1 MKPLRLLAIAFAAAI
16 IIAPQSAHA
25 GDTDICIVPKPLSVT
40 DGEGSFAISSA
51 TRISIGD
58 DSLRRPAEMFAEDMS
73 MELGGR
79 MTVSDR
85 KSRRSIS
92 LNLDQAMESEE
103 YRLEVGRNGISVCG
117 GSEKGVFYALQSL
130 KQLIICASPTNGR
143 AVLQAATIIDKPRF
157 AYRGAML
164 DVCRHKFTTDEV
176 KRYIDIL
183 ALHKINTFHW
193 HLTDDQGWRI
203 EIKRYP
209 ELTQTGAMRKQTLVG
224 RYRTSKEYDGTPY
237 GGYFTQ
243 DEIRDVVKYAT
254 ERYITVIPEIEMP
267 GHAVAAL
274 ATYPKLGCTGG
285 PYEVRT
291 TWGISEDVFCA
302 GSEETFEFI
311 ENVLTEVLELFPS
324 EYIHIGG
331 DECPKVRWKA
341 CPKCQRRISEEGLA
355 NETEL
360 QSYFMKRI
368 ERWLNGHGRKIIGW
382 DEILQGG
389 ITRSATIM
397 SWRGTKGGIAAAA
410 LGNRVIM
417 SPNTYCYI
425 DYYQTEGR
433 EAAGEPLANGRRSVT
448 MEKLYSFEPLEGLTE
463 EQGGFIA
470 GVQVNLWTEYIKT
483 FDHAQRMLLPRL
495 AALSEVGWSDRTRDL
510 DDFRRRMRSLRRVYD
525 REGYVY
531 STYFFDGTD
540 TGPDT
545 EPNNTNQ

>member
-1 MKPLRLLAIAFAAAI
+1 MKPLRLLATAFAAAI

-25 GDTDICIVPKPLSVT
+25 GDTDICIVPKPLSIT

-58 DSLRRPAEMFAEDMS
+58 ESLRRPAEMFAEDMS

-79 MTVSDR
+79 ITVSDK
-85 KSRRSIS
+85 KSRKSIS

-224 RYRTSKEYDGTPY
+224 RYRTSKDYDGTPY

-243 DEIRDVVKYAT
+243 DEIRDVVKYAA

-448 MEKLYSFEPLEGLTE
+448 MEKLYSFEPVEGLTE

>member
-25 GDTDICIVPKPLSVT
+25 GDTDICIVPKPLSIT

-243 DEIRDVVKYAT
+243 DEIRDVVKYAA

-433 EAAGEPLANGRRSVT
+433 EAAGEPLANGRRPVT
-448 MEKLYSFEPLEGLTE
+448 MEKLYSFEPLSGLTE

>member
-433 EAAGEPLANGRRSVT
+433 EAAGEPLANGRRPVT
-448 MEKLYSFEPLEGLTE
+448 MEKLYSFEPLSGLTE

>member
-1 MKPLRLLAIAFAAAI
+1 MKALKLILIAVFAAATA
-16 IIAPQSAHA
+16 APQASAA
-25 GDTDICIVPKPLSVT
+25 GDAEACIVPRPLSVT
-40 DGEGSFAISSA
+40 AGDGTFTLSSA
-51 TRISIGD
+51 TRIRIGD
-58 DSLRRPAEMFAEDMS
+58 ERLKQPAEMFAEDMS
-73 MELGGR
+73 RELGGI
-79 MTVSDR
+79 MTVSDK
-85 KSRRSIS
+85 KSRKSIS
-92 LNLDQAMESEE
+92 LTLDPAMESEE
-103 YRLEVGRNGISVCG
+103 YRLEIDRKGISVCG
-117 GSEKGVFYALQSL
+117 GSAQGVFYGLQSL
-130 KQLIICASPTNGR
+130 KQLVIGSDPTEGK
-143 AVLQAATIIDKPRF
+143 AVLQAVTILDKPRF

-209 ELTQTGAMRKQTLVG
+209 ELTQTGATRKQTLVG

-243 DEIRDVVKYAT
+243 DEIREVVKYAA

-274 ATYPKLGCTGG
+274 ATYPELGCTGG

-331 DECPKVRWKA
+331 DECPKLRWNS

-355 NETEL
+355 NEAEL

-389 ITRSATIM
+389 ITRSATVM

-425 DYYQTEGR
+425 DYYQTENP
-433 EAAGEPLANGRRSVT
+433 EANREPLANGRRPVT
-448 MEKLYSFEPLEGLTE
+448 MEKLYSFEPLSGLTE

-470 GVQVNLWTEYIKT
+470 GVQVNLWTEYIGT
-483 FDHAQRMLLPRL
+483 FDHVQRMLLPRL

-510 DDFRRRMRSLRRVYD
+510 DDFRRRMRSLQRVYD

-540 TGPDT
+540 TV
-545 EPNNTNQ
+545 TNG

>member
-25 GDTDICIVPKPLSVT
+25 GDTDICIVPKPLSIT

-79 MTVSDR
+79 MAVSDR
-85 KSRRSIS
+85 KSRKSIS

-243 DEIRDVVKYAT
+243 DEIRDVVKYAA

-433 EAAGEPLANGRRSVT
+433 EAAGEPLANGRRPVT
-448 MEKLYSFEPLEGLTE
+448 MEKLYSFEPLSGLTE

>member
-1 MKPLRLLAIAFAAAI
+1 MKPLRLLATAFAAAI

-25 GDTDICIVPKPLSVT
+25 GDTDICIVPKPLSIT

-58 DSLRRPAEMFAEDMS
+58 ESLRRPAEIFAEDMS

-224 RYRTSKEYDGTPY
+224 RYRTSKDYDGTPY

-243 DEIRDVVKYAT
+243 DEIRDVVKYAA

-355 NETEL
+355 NEAEL

-425 DYYQTEGR
+425 DYYQTENP
-433 EAAGEPLANGRRSVT
+433 EANREPLANGRRPVT

>member
-25 GDTDICIVPKPLSVT
+25 GDTDICIVPKPLSIT

-58 DSLRRPAEMFAEDMS
+58 KSLRRPAEMFAEDMN

-85 KSRRSIS
+85 KSRKSIS

-224 RYRTSKEYDGTPY
+224 RYRTSKDYDGTPY

-243 DEIRDVVKYAT
+243 DEIRDVVKYAA

-331 DECPKVRWKA
+331 DECPKLRWKS

-433 EAAGEPLANGRRSVT
+433 EAAGEPLANGRRPVT
-448 MEKLYSFEPLEGLTE
+448 MEKLYSFEPLSGLTE

>member
-25 GDTDICIVPKPLSVT
+25 GDTDICIVPKPLSIT

-58 DSLRRPAEMFAEDMS
+58 ESLRRPAEMFAEDMS

-433 EAAGEPLANGRRSVT
+433 EAAGEPLANGRRPVT
-448 MEKLYSFEPLEGLTE
+448 MEKLYSFEPLSGLTE

>member
-25 GDTDICIVPKPLSVT
+25 GDTDICIVPKPLSIT

-58 DSLRRPAEMFAEDMS
+58 ESLRRPAEMFAEDMS

-130 KQLIICASPTNGR
+130 KQLIICASPTNGK

-243 DEIRDVVKYAT
+243 DEIRDVVKYAA

-425 DYYQTEGR
+425 DYYQTENP
-433 EAAGEPLANGRRSVT
+433 EANREPLANGRRPVT
-448 MEKLYSFEPLEGLTE
+448 MEKLYSFEPLSGLTE

>member
-25 GDTDICIVPKPLSVT
+25 GDTDICIVPKPLSIT

-58 DSLRRPAEMFAEDMS
+58 ESLRRPAEMFAEDMS

-130 KQLIICASPTNGR
+130 KQLIICASPTNGK

-243 DEIRDVVKYAT
+243 DEIRDVVKYAA

-433 EAAGEPLANGRRSVT
+433 EAAGEPLANGRRPVT
-448 MEKLYSFEPLEGLTE
+448 MEKLYSFEPLSGLTE

>member
-25 GDTDICIVPKPLSVT
+25 GDTDICIVPKPLSIT

-85 KSRRSIS
+85 KSRKSIS

-130 KQLIICASPTNGR
+130 KQLIICASPTNGK

-243 DEIRDVVKYAT
+243 DEIRDVVKYAA

-274 ATYPKLGCTGG
+274 ATYPKRGCTGG

-448 MEKLYSFEPLEGLTE
+448 MEKLYSFEPLSGLTE

>member
-25 GDTDICIVPKPLSVT
+25 GDTDICIVPKPLSIT

-243 DEIRDVVKYAT
+243 DEIRDVVKYAA

>member
-25 GDTDICIVPKPLSVT
+25 GDTDICIVPKPLSIT

-58 DSLRRPAEMFAEDMS
+58 KSLGRPAEMFAEDMN

-85 KSRRSIS
+85 KSRKSIS

-103 YRLEVGRNGISVCG
+103 YRLEVDRNGISVCG

-224 RYRTSKEYDGTPY
+224 RYRTSKDYDGTPY

-243 DEIRDVVKYAT
+243 DEIRDVVKYAA

-355 NETEL
+355 NEAEL

-425 DYYQTEGR
+425 DYYQTENP
-433 EAAGEPLANGRRSVT
+433 EANREPLANGRRPVT